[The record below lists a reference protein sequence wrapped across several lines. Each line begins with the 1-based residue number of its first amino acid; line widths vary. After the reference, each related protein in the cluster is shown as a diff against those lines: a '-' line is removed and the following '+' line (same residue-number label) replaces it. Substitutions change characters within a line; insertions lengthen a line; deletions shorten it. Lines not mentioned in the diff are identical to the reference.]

1 MRIGVV
7 PNESSFTS
15 ALNSCCGL
23 EDIERG
29 KVIHAA
35 AVKMGLESGGYVGG
49 VWHWDW
55 AELCG
60 FSL

>member
-23 EDIERG
+23 KDLERG
-29 KVIHAA
+29 KVIHASV
-35 AVKMGLESGGYVGG
+35 VKMGLESSVYVG
-49 VWHWDW
+49 
-55 AELCG
+55 C
-60 FSL
+60 SLVVMYMCDV